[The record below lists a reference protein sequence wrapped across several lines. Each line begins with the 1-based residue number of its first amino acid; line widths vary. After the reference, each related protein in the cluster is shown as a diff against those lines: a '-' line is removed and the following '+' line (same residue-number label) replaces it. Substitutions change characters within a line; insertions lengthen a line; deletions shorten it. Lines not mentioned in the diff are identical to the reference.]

1 MTEEASSGQG
11 SGFPEKLKCLFRKS
25 RLFQKPRLVFF
36 RESWGGGMTGRHGV
50 ITVTETDT
58 GAVIIRREET
68 GPGVSSRCSSVIAA
82 AGRGGPCLARI
93 QQIFDKRV
101 CRLLS
106 CSPRIPFL
114 ILDKENRYY
123 VFRWDNGREW
133 SCDTGHFLTP
143 GFREAIREI
152 NEAIIRAEESGNP
165 GLEQISDS
173 GDREL

>member
-1 MTEEASSGQG
+1 MTEETSSGQS
-11 SGFPEKLKCLFRKS
+11 SGFFKKLKCIFRS
-25 RLFQKPRLVFF
+25 GRLFQKPRLIFY

-50 ITVTETDT
+50 ITVTGTAS

-68 GPGVSSRCSSVIAA
+68 GPGISSRCSSVIAA
-82 AGRGGPCLARI
+82 AGQGGPCLVRI

-123 VFRWDNGREW
+123 AFRWDNGREW
-133 SCDTGHFLTP
+133 SCDTRHFLTP
-143 GFREAIREI
+143 GFGEAIREI
-152 NEAIIRAEESGNP
+152 HEEIARAEESGTP
-165 GLEQISDS
+165 L
-173 GDREL
+173 

>member
-1 MTEEASSGQG
+1 MTKEDSSGQG
-11 SGFPEKLKCLFRKS
+11 SGFLRKLKCFFRS
-25 RLFQKPRLVFF
+25 GRLFQKPRLIFY

-123 VFRWDNGREW
+123 AFRWDNGREW
-133 SCDTGHFLTP
+133 ACDTRHFLTP
-143 GFREAIREI
+143 GFMEAMREI
-152 NEAIIRAEESGNP
+152 HEEIARTEEGGTPESEEIPASGAHS
-165 GLEQISDS
+165 L
-173 GDREL
+173 

>member
-1 MTEEASSGQG
+1 MTKEASSGQG
-11 SGFPEKLKCLFRKS
+11 SGFLRKLKCFFMS
-25 RLFQKPRLVFF
+25 GRLFQKPRLIFY
-36 RESWGGGMTGRHGV
+36 RESWSGGMTGRHGV

-106 CSPRIPFL
+106 CSPRICTL
-114 ILDKENRYY
+114 LNKT
-123 VFRWDNGREW
+123 VV
-133 SCDTGHFLTP
+133 
-143 GFREAIREI
+143 I
-152 NEAIIRAEESGNP
+152 N
-165 GLEQISDS
+165 
-173 GDREL
+173 